1 MRRVYFKF
9 SLLGLLLLLVL
20 SACNNNQQGMNERGT
35 NNQTG
40 NPGVTNLSG
49 GNQYGY
55 QGNGNQ
61 GGNGTTANENQG
73 NTNQQN
79 LSTADIQRVSHG
91 YITID
96 PNSFSTTIPS
106 KNFPHTALIQDG
118 GRHVFE
124 YGGRA
129 EQQQGTG
136 QQGAQPDNATP
147 APQGNEGQQ
156 GQTQQAQNQQEA
168 NGNISDFES
177 KVIELTNAERAK
189 EGLPKLQADEEVS
202 NVAQE
207 KSNDMQQNQYFS
219 HNSPTFGSPFD
230 MMRDFGVTYK
240 TAGENIAMGQRSP
253 EEVVQAWMD
262 SEGHRKNIMNG
273 DFTHIGVG
281 HTEEGNYWTQ
291 MFIGK

>member
-1 MRRVYFKF
+1 
-9 SLLGLLLLLVL
+9 
-20 SACNNNQQGMNERGT
+20 MNERGT